1 LGPAATPATPPR
13 AFAPIAFAVLALAT
27 VAAFATAQKLKH
39 EPLLLDKVIVSPVFS
54 PNGDHRRDRALVEFR
69 VTRSDRALV
78 QIIDREER
86 VVRTLARQRLNDFK
100 FLDFYWDGRT
110 GTGTPAPTGA
120 YRLQVRMLGEDRTL
134 VPGLQI
140 RLHRFPPPVGDRGG
154 REGGG

>member
-1 LGPAATPATPPR
+1 MGPVATPPR

-27 VAAFATAQKLKH
+27 VAAFAIAQKLKH
-39 EPLLLDKVIVSPVFS
+39 EPLLLDRVIVSPVFS
-54 PNGDHRRDRALVEFR
+54 PNGDGRRDRARIEFR

-100 FLDFYWDGRT
+100 FLVFHWDGRT
-110 GTGTPAPTGA
+110 GKGTPAPTGA

-134 VPGLQI
+134 VPGFQI
-140 RLHRFPPPVGDRGG
+140 RLHRFPPRVGDRRG
-154 REGGG
+154 REGGA